1 MNQTEISENC
11 SFCGKHSLVVT
22 KLIVGENASICNE
35 CVELCQTLLIDL
47 PDADPAADST
57 DSASIDP
64 RKILRHLDHY
74 VIGQDRAKM
83 VLSVA
88 IANHYKRIRNQ
99 DLDTEIEKVNI
110 LMLGPTGSGKTLLA
124 RSVARYLDVPFVI
137 ADATSLT
144 EAGYVGDDVESLISR
159 LYTASGNDVEKTQ
172 QGIVFVD
179 EIDKVS
185 RRSESQSITRDVSGE
200 GVQQALLKLVEGTK
214 CRITPTGGRKHPNGE
229 TVEIDT
235 TNILFIAGG
244 AFVGLEN
251 IVKNRIRGTSIGF
264 QAQVSTDRA
273 GNLDQVTPDDL
284 VRFGMIP
291 EFVGRFPSWVALNEL
306 ALKDLISILTGIKHS
321 YIDQYQWLFAQDQV
335 QLEFS
340 QSALEKVAENTL
352 QNKTGARG
360 LHSELERVLL
370 PHMFNLTRYKE
381 QGIDQVNITDD
392 LVNNPK
398 ELTAPTEQIIQK
410 VSNSR

>member
-1 MNQTEISENC
+1 MKLTENPDSC
-11 SFCGKHSLVVT
+11 SFCNKHKDTVI
-22 KLIVGENASICNE
+22 KLIVGEDVAICNE
-35 CVELCQTLLIDL
+35 CVELCETLLVDE
-47 PDADPAADST
+47 PAPIPVAHVSL
-57 DSASIDP
+57 DP
-64 RKILRHLDHY
+64 RLIQQHLDQY

-83 VLSVA
+83 VLAVA
-88 IANHYKRIRNQ
+88 IANHYKRIRNP
-99 DLDTEIEKVNI
+99 DKNTEIEKVNI

-159 LYTASGNDVEKTQ
+159 LYTASGNDIEKTQ

-179 EIDKVS
+179 EIDKIS

-244 AFVGLEN
+244 AFVGLDN

-264 QAQVSTDRA
+264 QADVSVDRP
-273 GNLDQVTPDDL
+273 GDLDQVTPDDL

-306 ALKDLISILTGIKHS
+306 ALEDLILILTEIKHS
-321 YIDQYQWLFAQDQV
+321 YVNQYQWLFAQDQV
-335 QLEFS
+335 TLDFDK
-340 QSALEKVAENTL
+340 SALEQVAKNTIK
-352 QNKTGARG
+352 NKTGARG

-370 PHMFNLTRYKE
+370 PHMFNLARYKE
-381 QGIDQVNITDD
+381 QGVNQVKITDN
-392 LVNNPK
+392 LVN
-398 ELTAPTEQIIQK
+398 TPTELKVHNEQIARK
-410 VSNSR
+410 VGNSR